1 MVSCM
6 PLIHSLGLLGVA
18 IFSPEKKVE
27 SSLILFLIFVFFFF
41 LVLFLF
47 LFANNSIVLLPMN
60 KMSGKLKRFC
70 LQ

>member
-27 SSLILFLIFVFFFF
+27 SSLILFLIFFF